1 MNTCQPRPS
10 YTVLISVIITTM
22 NHTNNEI
29 VSLCRCALNTKYVYV
44 YAPCRR
50 ACTRARAPAPA
61 RDGPPRGATRQ
72 TLPSIYS
79 ATALLRT
86 EYGSGACAGM
96 SAPESLHT
104 FAPNGR
110 GRSDCLLLGGDTCHS
125 TEHSFPGLLP
135 ACVAHLGRV
144 VPAFVLLRVLPWP
157 PSLLSACAALLY
169 PRLFR
174 LSASAAGQ
182 NCIQP
187 DGRRRHDLWYAA
199 LYCND
204 RPLSPPSTTHLHAS
218 SSDCA
223 HTDRDCES
231 L

>member
-1 MNTCQPRPS
+1 MYR
-10 YTVLISVIITTM
+10 
-22 NHTNNEI
+22 
-29 VSLCRCALNTKYVYV
+29 
-44 YAPCRR
+44 APCRR
-50 ACTRARAPAPA
+50 ACTRAPAA
-61 RDGPPRGATRQ
+61 GPPRRARDDRQ
-72 TLPSIYS
+72 FRVYIPQPRCCELN
-79 ATALLRT
+79 TAL
-86 EYGSGACAGM
+86 AAGM